1 MGSGNKRKVEV
12 MGPDG
17 KTKEEITAAQS
28 LDNYDFDGMDKNNPL
43 RRFATLS
50 KLADDLGQLN
60 RSIAYDIGRC

>member
-43 RRFATLS
+43 RRFARLS
-50 KLADDLGQLN
+50 KLADD
-60 RSIAYDIGRC
+60 